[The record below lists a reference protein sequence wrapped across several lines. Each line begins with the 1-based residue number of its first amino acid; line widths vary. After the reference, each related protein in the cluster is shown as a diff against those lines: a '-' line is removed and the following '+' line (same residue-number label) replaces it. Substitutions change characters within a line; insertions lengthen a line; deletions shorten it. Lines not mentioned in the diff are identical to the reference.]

1 MKKSLASIELA
12 AIVNELQFLV
22 KGKISKIYDYGEK
35 ELLLQLHAQNQ
46 GKQLLRIIPGK
57 LLNITDKKE
66 SQMNPTGFCMQLR
79 KYLDNASIISI
90 SQKGGE
96 RIVVMEI
103 EKKEKYSLIIEF
115 FSTGNIIF
123 TDEKNMIIGS
133 LNRQI
138 WKDRVVK
145 QGEKYVFP
153 ASQGNWKDI
162 TAGQL
167 VTILHSS
174 DKKNLA
180 TSLAIELSLG
190 GVYAEE
196 LCKCSRVNK
205 DLLPKEVTKQQIQA
219 LLDTLTEWK
228 KLLEK
233 PQGYFYASEITPF
246 PLADQQPLKIV
257 PTYNEAINTL
267 NPLQAISPFQK
278 KIAALQKMIA
288 EQEEAIT
295 AQEERVNRN
304 RKKGELIYEHYA
316 ALSQLLRAVEE
327 LRQTKDWK
335 AIEQELKKEKKIKKV
350 DLKDKQVIIDL

>member
-57 LLNITDKKE
+57 LLNLTDKKE
-66 SQMNPTGFCMQLR
+66 SQMSPTGFCMQLR

-90 SQKGGE
+90 SQKDGE
-96 RIVVMEI
+96 RIVIIEV
-103 EKKEKYSLIIEF
+103 EKKEKYSLIIEL

-123 TDEKNMIIGS
+123 TDENNTIIGS

-153 ASQGNWKDI
+153 ASRGNWKNI
-162 TAGQL
+162 SSEQL
-167 VTILHSS
+167 SAILHSS
-174 DKKNLA
+174 DKRNLA

-196 LCKCSRVNK
+196 LCKCAEVSK
-205 DLLPKEVTKQQIQA
+205 DLLPAEVTEKQI
-219 LLDTLTEWK
+219 
-228 KLLEK
+228 
-233 PQGYFYASEITPF
+233 
-246 PLADQQPLKIV
+246 
-257 PTYNEAINTL
+257 
-267 NPLQAISPFQK
+267 
-278 KIAALQKMIA
+278 
-288 EQEEAIT
+288 
-295 AQEERVNRN
+295 
-304 RKKGELIYEHYA
+304 
-316 ALSQLLRAVEE
+316 
-327 LRQTKDWK
+327 
-335 AIEQELKKEKKIKKV
+335 
-350 DLKDKQVIIDL
+350 